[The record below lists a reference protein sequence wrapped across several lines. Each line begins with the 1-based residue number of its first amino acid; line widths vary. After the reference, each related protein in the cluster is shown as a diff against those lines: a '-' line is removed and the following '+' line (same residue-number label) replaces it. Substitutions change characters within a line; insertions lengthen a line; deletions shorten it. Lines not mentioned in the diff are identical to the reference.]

1 MIEKMPGTAR
11 MPNFGARRLV
21 ALVGALLVLLLLL
34 PQGCGSK
41 EEAPPAKSSQ
51 VTKPIHPPGAPAQ
64 TPAPAQT
71 AAPAQPTPPGQLAIP
86 AQAAATT
93 QAAAKAEA
101 AALDQAAAPAEDK
114 GRGEQAPAATAETA
128 VAPEGE
134 GTEEDAENATLVSK
148 DSQLLR
154 IWEAENKKFAF
165 NPIGRPDPF
174 MPIVWEK
181 SEREKRAAIPTG
193 KALTP
198 LQMVP
203 LSSIKLIAVIAPKA
217 GEPIAMVEDAA
228 GMGYIVKKGTPIGPN
243 SGVVMGIFGS
253 EDVVEKGM
261 IKTIKPAR
269 ITVKEQFRYFNTTRT
284 NIEEIQI
291 KGEK

>member
-21 ALVGALLVLLLLL
+21 ALMGALLVLLLLL

-41 EEAPPAKSSQ
+41 EEAQPAKSGK
-51 VTKPIHPPGAPAQ
+51 VTKPIHPP
-64 TPAPAQT
+64 TAPAQT
-71 AAPAQPTPPGQLAIP
+71 AAPTQTTAPQPAAPGQLAVP

-93 QAAAKAEA
+93 QAAAKAQA
-101 AALDQAAAPAEDK
+101 AALAQAAAPAEEKD
-114 GRGEQAPAATAETA
+114 RGEQAQAAPKETA
-128 VAPEGE
+128 VAPAEEGS
-134 GTEEDAENATLVSK
+134 EEDAEMAPLVSK

-165 NPIGRPDPF
+165 NPIGRADPF

-217 GEPIAMVEDAA
+217 GEPIAMVEDAT

-243 SGVVMGIFGS
+243 NGEVMGIFGS
-253 EDVVEKGM
+253 EDVAEKGM

-269 ITVKEQFRYFNTTRT
+269 IVVKEQFRYFNTTRT